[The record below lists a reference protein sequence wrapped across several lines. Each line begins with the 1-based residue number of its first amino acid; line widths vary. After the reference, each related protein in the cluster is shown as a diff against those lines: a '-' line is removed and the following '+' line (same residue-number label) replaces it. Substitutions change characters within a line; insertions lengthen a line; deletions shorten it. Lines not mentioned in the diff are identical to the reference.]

1 MKWVTLLNLFR
12 VLNTLIIF
20 TYGIAVLYHLIKY
33 WNAPNKRSSR
43 NSEIVYV
50 IEFFIIGIYTYFLF
64 YTESIS
70 ADVENILY
78 MLMFLVFLAINF
90 WLIGVNIIPTYLKV
104 KKNPELMIN
113 DPVMTRNYNE
123 FLEKVSEKYDKKKND
138 DIIKD
143 LTRKALHLVMFSLI
157 LGIHWFAY
165 SIESQLSEY
174 GLTPIAFRNFLYISL
189 AMFFVFMFT
198 LADLL
203 RITKFHVLPDWAR
216 KWYAKSLETKSES
229 YTLIS
234 SVPFLLTTLMFINAP
249 IQVLFGAS
257 VVSCIADAAASVVG
271 KNFGKHKMLNFGRYP
286 HKSFEG
292 LVAGAIFAF
301 AGVVL
306 IFKFYPLSGLND
318 MVIYLCALLSTL
330 GFVYIDAFSEKLCDN
345 ILNTLIPGLAIWLC
359 IAVF

>member
-1 MKWVTLLNLFR
+1 MVIGVNEFR
-12 VLNTLIIF
+12 ILSTLIILS
-20 TYGIAVLYHLIKY
+20 YGFGVLWHLIKY
-33 WNAPNKRSSR
+33 WNNPNKIRSR

-64 YTESIS
+64 SSESIS
-70 ADVENILY
+70 AEVENFLY
-78 MLMFLVFLAINF
+78 MSMFIIFLAINF
-90 WLIGVNIIPTYLKV
+90 WLYVVNIIPTYLKV
-104 KKNPELMIN
+104 KKHPELLEH
-113 DPVMTRNYNE
+113 DPVMTRKYDE
-123 FLEKVSEKYDKKKND
+123 FLQILDRKYENKKND

-157 LGIHWFAY
+157 LGIDWYAHL
-165 SIESQLSEY
+165 IEPQLAEF

-198 LADLL
+198 IADLL

-216 KWYAKSLETKSES
+216 KWYSKSLEAKSES

-249 IQVLFGAS
+249 VQVLFGAS

-271 KNFGKHKMLNFGRYP
+271 KNFGKHKMKNFGRYP

-292 LVAGAIFAF
+292 LVAGALFSF
-301 AGVVL
+301 AGVIL
-306 IFKFYPLSGLND
+306 IFKFYPLAGLNE
-318 MVIYLCALLSTL
+318 MVIYLCALLSAL
-330 GFVYIDAFSEKLCDN
+330 AFVYIDAFAEKLCDN
-345 ILNTLIPGLAIWLC
+345 ILNTLVPGLLIWVC
-359 IAVF
+359 IAIF